1 MIAMKMWMVAVCVV
15 LGLAACGTSGGGLR
29 NDAYKLITEK
39 KEEVVAYFNAE
50 GAVANA
56 KVANGYYRKLL
67 GKTADG
73 SFVAQD
79 FYSRND
85 VKQSDPF
92 IISNESGLKAFTNQY
107 THGELFL
114 YYANGAKMEH
124 SVYEKGQLVST
135 HTAYYPSGTVFQV
148 NQFENGKLNGR
159 SQFYHPDGKLAANLE
174 YVDGALVNAEGWS
187 TDGQSVSASNANS
200 LLQQLQGYD
209 DANMQELRRLAQ

>member
-1 MIAMKMWMVAVCVV
+1 MKMWMVAVCVV
-15 LGLAACGTSGGGLR
+15 LGLAACGTNGGGLR

-39 KEEVVAYFNAE
+39 REEVAAYFNAE

-85 VKQSDPF
+85 LKQSDPF

-114 YYANGAKMEH
+114 YYANGAKMAH
-124 SVYEKGQLVST
+124 SVYEKGLLVGSS
-135 HTAYYPSGTVFQV
+135 TAYYPSGTVFQV
-148 NQFENGKLNGR
+148 NQLEKGKPNGR
-159 SQFYHPDGKLAANLE
+159 SQFYHPDGKLAANFE
-174 YVDGALVNAEGWS
+174 YVDGALVNAEGW
-187 TDGQSVSASNANS
+187 TADGQSIGAANIAS
-200 LLQQLQGYD
+200 LVQQLQSYD
-209 DANMQELRRLAQ
+209 DANLKELRRLAQ